1 MECLSKT
8 QKRKSNSD
16 DDFDVTSLKQ
26 KKSRSSGTDTVAY
39 LKVKTEKN
47 FELRAEELK
56 LKREQLDME
65 KQR

>member
-1 MECLSKT
+1 MECLSET

-47 FELRAEELK
+47 FELRAEESK

>member
-56 LKREQLDME
+56 FKREQLDME